1 MLTFK
6 NEEQLKMSVKE
17 VKRNPDVVLDIHEK
31 PPGIQ
36 WFGLSLQH
44 LFTMFGATV
53 LVPILVGLNPGIALV
68 TSGLGTLLYIGI
80 TKGKIPAYLGSS
92 FAFITPM
99 LMVIKNG
106 GGYPAAFQG
115 ALYAGLVYWIVALV
129 IKMIGSDWLDKVL
142 PPIVVGPVVMVIGLS
157 LSGTAANQ
165 AMYIGAAAAPENYSV
180 TYILV
185 ALATLA
191 ITIICNMY
199 LKGFLSLIPILIGI
213 VSGYVISLMVG
224 IVDLSGVEAAAWFQ
238 VPNFQIPFVSYK
250 PAFSLAALATMAP
263 IAFVTMSEHIGHL
276 MVLNKITTRNFFKKP
291 GLSRTIFADGS
302 ATILASLLGGPPAT
316 SYGENIGVLALT
328 RVHSVFVIGGAA
340 TLAILFGFIGKV
352 SAVILSIPGPVIGGI
367 SFLLFGVIASSGLR
381 ILIDNKI
388 DFDKK
393 RNLIIASVIL
403 VIGIGGAFLEF
414 GSLTL
419 SGMSLATVVGIIL
432 NLVLPHQAK
441 SETN

>member
-1 MLTFK
+1 MSQEKFR
-6 NEEQLKMSVKE
+6 NE
-17 VKRNPDVVLDIHEK
+17 NVVLDIHEK
-31 PPGIQ
+31 PGTIH

-68 TSGLGTLLYIGI
+68 TSGIGTLLYIAI

-99 LMVIKNG
+99 ILVIEK

-115 ALYAGLVYWIVALV
+115 ALYAGLVYWVVALV
-129 IKMIGSDWLDKVL
+129 IKLIGSDWLDKVL

-157 LSGTAANQ
+157 LSGTAATQ
-165 AMYIGAAAAPENYSV
+165 AMYEHATAAPENYNV
-180 TYILV
+180 TYILI

-191 ITIICNMY
+191 ITIVCNMY

-213 VSGYVISLMVG
+213 VGGYILSLAFG
-224 IVDLSGVEAAAWFQ
+224 IVDLSGVQEAAWFQ
-238 VPNFQIPFVSYK
+238 VPKFEIPFLSYK

-276 MVLNKITTRNFFKKP
+276 MVLNKITERNFFKKP
-291 GLSRTIFADGS
+291 GLSRTLFADGA
-302 ATILASLLGGPPAT
+302 ATVVASLLGGPPAT
-316 SYGENIGVLALT
+316 SYGENIGVLALKK
-328 RVHSVFVIGGAA
+328 VHSDIVIGGAA
-340 TLAILFGFIGKV
+340 TLAILFGFVGKV

-367 SFLLFGVIASSGLR
+367 RFLLFGVIASSGLR

-388 DFDKK
+388 NFDEK

-403 VIGIGGAFLEF
+403 VIGIGGAYFQF

-419 SGMSLATVVGIIL
+419 SGMSLATVVGIVL
-432 NLVLPHQAK
+432 NLILPKKAQSEIEHEAK
-441 SETN
+441 A